1 MSEDS
6 KFCAGCGRTL
16 EPGMQ
21 FCPQCGRVVAGSEAD
36 EEFKQRSAEIENI
49 LKESRMNWLVF
60 ALAVY
65 AIPATISTLIALVDA
80 GAIANTIW
88 SNDDFQNWIIHHGY
102 TDLTVENVKN
112 YILIVSGLGLA
123 SGLLALLSMFCV
135 IKRKMW
141 KVAVFA
147 CLAAAI
153 LCSWSLFGVFAGLL
167 VTWLIYSVKDS
178 FQS

>member
-1 MSEDS
+1 MPEDS
-6 KFCAGCGRTL
+6 KFCAGCGHTL
-16 EPGMQ
+16 EAGMQ

-36 EEFKQRSAEIENI
+36 EEFKKRSSEIEQM

-65 AIPATISTLIALVDA
+65 AIPATIFFFIALIDS
-80 GAIANTIW
+80 GALANTIW
-88 SNDDFQNWIIHHGY
+88 SNDDFQNWIISHGY
-102 TDLTVENVKN
+102 TDLTIEKVKN
-112 YILIVSGLGLA
+112 YLLIFSGLGFA

-141 KVAVFA
+141 KIAVFA
-147 CLAAAI
+147 CLAAAV
-153 LCSWSLFGVFAGLL
+153 LCFWSLFGVFAGIL
-167 VTWLIYSVKDS
+167 VTWFVYSVKDS